1 MNLVVGATGMLGGE
15 ICRLLAAERKS
26 VRALVR
32 RTSAPDKVST
42 LDALGAEIV
51 YGDLKDPE
59 SLAMACRGSHAVIS
73 TASSVRSR
81 QSGDSIETVDEQGQ
95 LHLIDVAER
104 AGVAHFV
111 LISFPEIDVDFPLQ
125 SAKRAIEDRLRRG
138 SMTYTILQPTVF
150 MEVWLSPALGFDAV
164 TGTAQIYGAG
174 QNRISWISFQDVA
187 KFAVAALDN
196 ARANNATIK
205 LGGPEAL
212 SPLEVVHLVEQTS
225 GRKMTVQHVPEEALR
240 GQYASAAD
248 ALQKSFAALMLSYAA
263 GGVIEMTE
271 TLRGFPHQ
279 QLKSVREHFKTLL
292 DARPA

>member
-1 MNLVVGATGMLGGE
+1 
-15 ICRLLAAERKS
+15 
-26 VRALVR
+26 
-32 RTSAPDKVST
+32 
-42 LDALGAEIV
+42 
-51 YGDLKDPE
+51 
-59 SLAMACRGSHAVIS
+59 
-73 TASSVRSR
+73 VRSR